1 MADAEGGYEAALSR
15 EAVARVRP
23 PRISWTSPR
32 AAGKMGATPCSPVRP
47 NMDDAERE
55 HLLGRIKDLERARR
69 RWKVVALATP
79 VLAVLFGIALAN
91 AITTSLTL
99 KEVVQRE
106 RQAREDA
113 QRAAEEALQQAA
125 EARLREA
132 EQAQLREALDKA
144 TRAMEAAERP

>member
-1 MADAEGGYEAALSR
+1 
-15 EAVARVRP
+15 
-23 PRISWTSPR
+23 
-32 AAGKMGATPCSPVRP
+32 
-47 NMDDAERE
+47 MDDAERE
-55 HLLGRIKDLERARR
+55 HLLSRINELDRSRR
-69 RWKVVALATP
+69 RWRLVALATP

>member
-1 MADAEGGYEAALSR
+1 
-15 EAVARVRP
+15 
-23 PRISWTSPR
+23 
-32 AAGKMGATPCSPVRP
+32 
-47 NMDDAERE
+47 MDDAERE
-55 HLLGRIKDLERARR
+55 HLLGRIKELERARR

-79 VLAVLFGIALAN
+79 LLAVLFGIALAN

-125 EARLREA
+125 EAQEHQARLEA
-132 EQAQLREALDKA
+132 A
-144 TRAMEAAERP
+144 TRAMNAERP